1 MTESL
6 WTRRGE
12 TLSHNNAC
20 KEFGLEKNDI
30 LNAIRNGKLQYREGV
45 AHGNPYYKLL
55 RIEVKNY
62 ALELRG
68 SNGMIEQDTL
78 HKLKIINKEINS
90 IKRKLSLLE
99 KQKNKLIEIQ
109 GQNQA

>member
-6 WTRRGE
+6 WTKRGE

-30 LNAIRNGKLQYREGV
+30 LNAIKNGKLQYREGV

-55 RIEVKNY
+55 RIEVQNL
-62 ALELRG
+62 ALELQG
-68 SNGMIEQDTL
+68 SNGVIEQETA

-90 IKRKLSLLE
+90 LKRKLSSLE
-99 KQKNKLIEIQ
+99 KQKIKLIETQ
-109 GQNQA
+109 E

>member
-6 WTRRGE
+6 WIRSGE

-30 LNAIRNGKLQYREGV
+30 IEAIRNGKLQYREGV

-55 RIEVKNY
+55 RIEVKNF

-68 SNGMIEQDTL
+68 YNGVREQEIA
-78 HKLKIINKEINS
+78 HKLKIISKEINNL
-90 IKRKLSLLE
+90 KRKLSSLE
-99 KQKNKLIEIQ
+99 KQKIKLVEAQ
-109 GQNQA
+109 KEK

>member
-1 MTESL
+1 M

-20 KEFGLEKNDI
+20 KEFGLEKSDI

-55 RIEVKNY
+55 RIEVKNF

-68 SNGMIEQDTL
+68 SNGVIEQETV

-90 IKRKLSLLE
+90 LKRKLSSLE
-99 KQKNKLIEIQ
+99 KQKIKLVENQ
-109 GQNQA
+109 EKNQA